1 MNEQLRQQLNTLIS
15 NLNGRSRPEKGLI
28 LSIVLAG
35 LVMLYLTV
43 AYDPLKADIAS
54 LEGQIRSATNQ
65 ISSQQQAYT
74 ALLARSQQDPNKA
87 TNDRLAVLVRE
98 QALLDQDIDN
108 LAGDLVTPDEMTT
121 ILTSVLGQ
129 FNGLELLLFS
139 NEEAVPLRDDLAS
152 APEPDAEGRDA
163 VDSSDSGI
171 SGQVYSH
178 GLTIEFE
185 GDFFS
190 TLQYLRFLEDVSGSF
205 FWDSINFK
213 QTEWPTAHV
222 SLQIHTLSTDEGF
235 IGV

>member
-28 LSIVLAG
+28 LGIVLAG

-108 LAGDLVTPDEMTT
+108 LAGDLVTPDEMTA

-139 NEEAVPLRDDLAS
+139 NEEAVPLRDDLAN

-163 VDSSDSGI
+163 VDSSDSSI

>member
-108 LAGDLVTPDEMTT
+108 LAGDLVTPDEMTA

-163 VDSSDSGI
+163 VDSSDSSI

>member
-139 NEEAVPLRDDLAS
+139 NEEAVPLRDDLAN
-152 APEPDAEGRDA
+152 APEPDAEGRDV